1 MKNVKLKKKP
11 ISEIKNSLHSTNR
24 LHKRKEMVCYIK
36 RSQQKLSKIAEE
48 KKNKNTVH
56 PRLSIVDMPNDNS
69 KRNRTDENHLQ
80 K

>member
-1 MKNVKLKKKP
+1 MKP
-11 ISEIKNSLHSTNR
+11 IVN
-24 LHKRKEMVCYIK
+24 EMKMSQMK

-48 KKNKNTVH
+48 KKKKTAVH
-56 PRLSIVDMPNDNS
+56 PRLSIVDMTNDNS

>member
-1 MKNVKLKKKP
+1 MKP
-11 ISEIKNSLHSTNR
+11 IVN
-24 LHKRKEMVCYIK
+24 EMK
-36 RSQQKLSKIAEE
+36 MSQMKLSQQKLSKIAEE
-48 KKNKNTVH
+48 KKTKNTVH